1 MSETNNKTEDLQCPL
16 MDTCAFLCENR
27 TTMPELV
34 ERIQDTYCT
43 KPARSECARFK
54 IAQSVGTEKVPPL
67 MLPEQVEWAQ
77 QIIEECDRNL
87 ESGGRLAGV
96 E

>member
-1 MSETNNKTEDLQCPL
+1 MSETNNKTEDLQCAL
-16 MDTCAFLCENR
+16 MDTCAFLRENR

-77 QIIEECDRNL
+77 QIIEECDRDL

>member
-1 MSETNNKTEDLQCPL
+1 MSETNDKTEDLQCPL
-16 MDTCAFLCENR
+16 MDTCVFLRENR

-77 QIIEECDRNL
+77 QIIEECDRDL

>member
-16 MDTCAFLCENR
+16 MDTCAFLRENR

-77 QIIEECDRNL
+77 QIIEECDRDL

>member
-1 MSETNNKTEDLQCPL
+1 
-16 MDTCAFLCENR
+16 
-27 TTMPELV
+27 MPELV

-77 QIIEECDRNL
+77 QIIEECDRDL

>member
-1 MSETNNKTEDLQCPL
+1 MSETNDKTEDLQCPL

-77 QIIEECDRNL
+77 QIIEECDRDL

>member
-1 MSETNNKTEDLQCPL
+1 MSETNDKTEDLQCPL

-34 ERIQDTYCT
+34 ERIQG
-43 KPARSECARFK
+43 FK

-77 QIIEECDRNL
+77 QIIEECDRDL